1 MPTETYRGRAAA
13 TPTGSNGQSTS
24 RPMSITTPRP
34 KIRLPEL
41 GIGVVVIVVF
51 ALGAAVVHLGSVERT
66 PVLAA
71 ATPIERGE
79 TITADDLRVTY
90 LSSDTPVAHLADTQM
105 SEVVGRVALIDM
117 PIGSLLTPGVVAEA
131 TTLPDGDAVA
141 GLSLEPGQYP
151 ATGLA
156 VGDRVNVVGGGDAA
170 NAGEPVIAR
179 GAVVFAIEDLSTD
192 RKLVSVMASES
203 DAETIAARA
212 GSGGLRL
219 VLVSP

>member
-1 MPTETYRGRAAA
+1 MPTKTHRGRADA
-13 TPTGSNGQSTS
+13 TPTGSNGNGTS
-24 RPMSITTPRP
+24 RPMSIATPRP
-34 KIRLPEL
+34 KVRLPEL

-71 ATPIERGE
+71 ATLIERGE
-79 TITADDLRVTY
+79 TITAADLRVAY

-105 SEVVGRVALIDM
+105 SEVVGRVALVDM
-117 PIGSLLTPGVVAEA
+117 PSGSLLTPGVVAETA
-131 TTLPDGDAVA
+131 TLADGDAVA

-156 VGDRVNVVGGGDAA
+156 VGDRVNVVHGGDTAG
-170 NAGEPVIAR
+170 AGEPAIAR
-179 GAVVFAIEDLSTD
+179 GAVVFDIEPLSTD
-192 RKLVSVMASES
+192 RKLVSIMASEA
-203 DAETIAARA
+203 DAEAIAARA